1 MAMVVVDS
9 EGMLLFATRK
19 ARLLFR
25 DEALVG
31 KCVEDLIVPEL
42 RQKHHEHREGFA
54 TRPRYREM
62 GRGREMEA
70 QRADGSRFP
79 VEIGLNPVERNGTA
93 VVLCSIADITERLAV
108 VEEREAM
115 LKQGL
120 QQERLHS
127 LGLLAGGIAHDF
139 NNLLLGIM
147 GNVQIALEMAE
158 AESLA
163 AECLQ
168 DAKDASQQA
177 ADLASQLTEF
187 AGRGD
192 LRLREMDLSTATN
205 QMAGMLRE
213 LVPEHVTVHL
223 DLAAGLPPV
232 HADQIKVRQVVMNL
246 ISNAVQAVGEQ
257 PGHVWISCGQRDVVP
272 REPAVQGT
280 ELEPGRYAFV
290 EVRDSGCGMPAETI
304 ERMFEPFF
312 TTKSNGHGLGLA
324 ATMGIVRSHGGGLR
338 VKSTEGLGTTITL
351 LLPFA
356 DQPLG

>member
-1 MAMVVVDS
+1 MVVVDA
-9 EGMLLFATRK
+9 EGILVFATRK

-31 KCVEDLIVPEL
+31 KSVEDLIVPEL
-42 RQKHHEHREGFA
+42 RAKHHAHRVEFA
-54 TRPRYREM
+54 MQPVHREM

-70 QRADGSRFP
+70 MRADGSRFP
-79 VEIGLNPVERNGTA
+79 VEIGLNPVDRNGA
-93 VVLCSIADITERLAV
+93 AFVLCSVTDISERLAV
-108 VEEREAM
+108 AEEREAM

-168 DAKDASQQA
+168 DAKDASTQA
-177 ADLASQLTEF
+177 AELASQLTEF
-187 AGRGD
+187 AGKGQ
-192 LRLREMDLSTATN
+192 LRLREMDLCAATE
-205 QMAGMLRE
+205 QTAGMLRE
-213 LVPEHVTVHL
+213 MVPEHVTVHL
-223 DLAAGLPPV
+223 DLAAELPPIQ
-232 HADQIKVRQVVMNL
+232 ADQIKIRQVLMNL

-257 PGHVWISCGQRDVVP
+257 AGHVWVSSGM
-272 REPAVQGT
+272 RELVSRKAAQGV
-280 ELEPGRYAFV
+280 ELGPGRYGFV
-290 EVRDSGCGMPAETI
+290 EVRDSGCGMPAETV

-312 TTKSNGHGLGLA
+312 TTKESGHGLGLA
-324 ATMGIVRSHGGGLR
+324 ATLGIVRSHAGGL
-338 VKSTEGLGTTITL
+338 VVNSTEGQGTTITL
-351 LLPFA
+351 LLPFEN
-356 DQPLG
+356 QPLG